1 MSMDESPAHLIFSLS
16 QPRFSLLAAV
26 LLFGA
31 CVSHPPVEVT
41 EPEEPVATVTE
52 PAESASTQ
60 VYFYPKNGQSAEQQ
74 DRDRYECYLWAV
86 KQTGFDPSDPSLA
99 PHQRVKVA
107 PMPPSGHGVAVG
119 AVTGAVI
126 GAAVA
131 RPGDKAGGAVVGAI
145 AGATIGA
152 ASDAAREQEARR
164 LQERYDREHAART
177 AQIERQAE
185 DYRRAMAACLEGRGY
200 SVSE

>member
-1 MSMDESPAHLIFSLS
+1 MSINGRSSLTTLSLS
-16 QPRFSLLAAV
+16 RLWVPLLAAA
-26 LLFGA
+26 LLLSA
-31 CVSHPPVEVT
+31 CVRHQPVEVS
-41 EPEEPVATVTE
+41 EPE
-52 PAESASTQ
+52 PAAAAPAAVEASSTQ
-60 VYFYPKNGQSAEQQ
+60 VYFYPKAGQSAEQQ

-86 KQTGFDPSDPSLA
+86 QQTGFDPSDPDLA
-99 PHQRVKVA
+99 PHQRVTVT
-107 PMPPSGHGVAVG
+107 PVPPVGHDTAVG

-131 RPGDKAGGAVVGAI
+131 RPGEKAGGAVVGAI

-152 ASDAAREQEARR
+152 ASDAARQQQARR
-164 LQERYDREHAART
+164 VQEQYDREHAART

-185 DYRRAMAACLEGRGY
+185 NYRRAMAACLEGRGY